1 MRKVY
6 TQNFRLTRK
15 NIELTGEDI
24 IYPIKPGTMYALNGH
39 EKHCRR
45 AKSNMRLVCVF
56 NPIPLVRIKK
66 PMIKTA
72 LTLFPGRNQRKPKIF

>member
-56 NPIPLVRIKK
+56 NPIPPCTDKETHDKDGSYPL
-66 PMIKTA
+66 PGEEPEKT
-72 LTLFPGRNQRKPKIF
+72 